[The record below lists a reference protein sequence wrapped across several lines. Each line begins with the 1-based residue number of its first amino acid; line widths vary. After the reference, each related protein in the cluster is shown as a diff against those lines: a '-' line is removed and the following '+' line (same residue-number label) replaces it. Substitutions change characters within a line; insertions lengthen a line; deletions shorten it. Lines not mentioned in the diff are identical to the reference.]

1 MSPLRS
7 LSAVALAAL
16 ACPCFAAAP
25 KEVDAAVQ
33 KGAAYLKQQYGGA
46 KPLKAEDG
54 DEGTGAAA
62 LAGLALLE
70 AGTPADDAG
79 VTGIAAAVRD
89 ASFGEART
97 YHVALGLMFLDRL
110 GDPADVPLVQML
122 GVRLLAGQNA
132 AGGWSYDCV
141 ASVSQADMT
150 ALRAALMNAEL
161 RAGARPPAEPK
172 PAAPARPAAPAGRL
186 HAEVEKYAG
195 RLATSRDRT
204 RDRGDD
210 NSNTQFGILGT
221 WVARRHGV
229 PTDAALALI
238 EKRFLA
244 TQTGTGG
251 WPYSG
256 PIQGSPSMTCA
267 GLLGLATAVGLRE
280 ERRLRAEGPRTP
292 DPAPKANPAP
302 PAEKTDDPFFNPP
315 PVPKSADPFFDPP
328 AAPGP
333 KAKAA
338 PVPKAP
344 AKLPADARDAAVE
357 RGLAALGRA
366 LAGEEPAG
374 KGGKNRV
381 LAGRGLGN
389 RDFYFLWS
397 LERVGV
403 VFGLEKIGG
412 TDWYQLGAD
421 ELVAAQRA
429 NGSWGK
435 GAGGG
440 VVDTSFAVLFLSR
453 SNLVRDLTARV
464 ANDPANAELRAA
476 RLPDPHPGPAAA
488 PEPKTPAAVV
498 PPPTVAL
505 PAPVP
510 LPPPTPAAAPVPVA
524 DSRAVAADLV
534 GTPDADWD
542 AALVRVRDGKGA
554 AYTQALV
561 AAVAKLDG
569 DRRRAAREALAERL
583 TRMSAET
590 LRAMA
595 GAGEPELR
603 RAAVLAMAMKDDAAH
618 LPDLVAALADA
629 DAAVARAARAGL
641 KAVTGEDFGPEADAT
656 PAERAAAI
664 RAWAAWV
671 RKQK

>member
-1 MSPLRS
+1 MTPHRS

-16 ACPCFAAAP
+16 VCPGFAAAP
-25 KEVDAAVQ
+25 KEIDAAVQ
-33 KGAAYLKQQYGGA
+33 KGAAYLKQQYGGPR
-46 KPLKAEDG
+46 PLKAEDAADG
-54 DEGTGAAA
+54 IGAAA

-70 AGTPADDAG
+70 AGTPADDAT
-79 VTGIAAAVRD
+79 VAGIAAAARD

-97 YHVALGLMFLDRL
+97 YHIALCLMFLDRL

-132 AGGWSYDCV
+132 AGGWSYDCG
-141 ASVSQADMT
+141 SVSQADMT

-161 RAGARPPAEPK
+161 RAGVRPPAEPK
-172 PAAPARPAAPAGRL
+172 PAAPARPAAAVGRL

-195 RLATSRDRT
+195 RLATSRDR
-204 RDRGDD
+204 GDD
-210 NSNTQFGILGT
+210 NSNTQFGVLGT
-221 WVARRHGV
+221 WVGRRHGV

-256 PIQGSPSMTCA
+256 PVQGSPSMTCA

-280 ERRLRAEGPRTP
+280 ERRLRAEAPPRP
-292 DPAPKANPAP
+292 DPAPNPAA
-302 PAEKTDDPFFNPP
+302 PAAKSDDPFFNPP
-315 PVPKSADPFFDPP
+315 PVPKSDDPFFDPP
-328 AAPGP
+328 ALPEPKVKDAPKP
-333 KAKAA
+333 KVVV
-338 PVPKAP
+338 VPKP
-344 AKLPADARDAAVE
+344 PGDARDAAVE
-357 RGLAALGRA
+357 RGLAALGRS
-366 LAGEEPAG
+366 LAGDEPAG

-412 TDWYQLGAD
+412 IDWYQLGAD

-440 VVDTSFAVLFLSR
+440 GVDTSFAVLFLSR

-476 RLPDPHPGPAAA
+476 RLPAPEPGPAPA
-488 PEPKTPAAVV
+488 PGPKTPVAVGS
-498 PPPTVAL
+498 PPMVAL

-510 LPPPTPAAAPVPVA
+510 LPTPIVPPSPAADA
-524 DSRAVAADLV
+524 RAVAADLV

-561 AAVAKLDG
+561 AAVGKLDG
-569 DRRRAAREALAERL
+569 ERRRAAREALAERL
-583 TRMSAET
+583 TRMNAET

-595 GAGEPELR
+595 RSDEAELR
-603 RAAVLAMAMKDDAAH
+603 RAAVLAMAMKDDRAH

-629 DAAVARAARAGL
+629 DAPVARAARAGL
-641 KAVTGEDFGPEADAT
+641 RGVTGEDFGPEPGAT

-664 RAWAAWV
+664 RAWAEWI

>member
-1 MSPLRS
+1 MSPFRS

-16 ACPCFAAAP
+16 ACPGFAAAP
-25 KEVDAAVQ
+25 KETDAAVE
-33 KGAAYLKQQYGGA
+33 KGAAYLRQQYTGP
-46 KPLKAEDG
+46 KPLKAEDA
-54 DEGTGAAA
+54 DEGIGAAA
-62 LAGLALLE
+62 LSGLALLE
-70 AGTPADDAG
+70 AGTPADDAS
-79 VTGIAAAVRD
+79 VAGIAAAVRD

-97 YHVALGLMFLDRL
+97 YHVTLCLMFLDRL

-150 ALRAALMNAEL
+150 ALRTALMNAEL
-161 RAGARPPAEPK
+161 RAGVRPPGEPK
-172 PAAPARPAAPAGRL
+172 PAAPARPAPAGRL
-186 HAEVEKYAG
+186 HAEVEKYAA
-195 RLATSRDRT
+195 RLATSRDRN

-210 NSNTQFGILGT
+210 NSNTQFGIIGT

-256 PIQGSPSMTCA
+256 HVQGSPSMTCA

-280 ERRLRAEGPRTP
+280 ERRLRAEAPRKP
-292 DPAPKANPAP
+292 DPAPKANPAA
-302 PAEKTDDPFFNPP
+302 PAAKSDDPFFNPP

-328 AAPGP
+328 AAPEL
-333 KAKAA
+333 KAKDA
-338 PVPKAP
+338 PKPKVVVVPKP
-344 AKLPADARDAAVE
+344 PADARDAAVE

-412 TDWYQLGAD
+412 IDWYQLGAD

-453 SNLVRDLTARV
+453 SNFVRDLTARV

-476 RLPDPHPGPAAA
+476 RLPDPHPGPAPA
-488 PEPKTPAAVV
+488 PGPKTPVAVV
-498 PPPTVAL
+498 PPPMIAL

-510 LPPPTPAAAPVPVA
+510 LPTPAVSVPVA
-524 DSRAVAADLV
+524 DARAVAADLV

-569 DRRRAAREALAERL
+569 ERRRAAREALAERL

-595 GAGEPELR
+595 KTDEPELR
-603 RAAVLAMAMKDDAAH
+603 RAAVLAMAMKDDKVH

-629 DAAVARAARAGL
+629 DASVARAARAGL
-641 KAVTGEDFGPEADAT
+641 RGVTGEDFGPEPDAT

-664 RAWAAWV
+664 RAWAEWI